1 MVKLFL
7 AAVLVAA
14 SVGAC
19 TLFDDDPP
27 KNTCQSNQD
36 CFRAQGE
43 TCNQT
48 KHVCEMTI
56 DAGVDAP

>member
-1 MVKLFL
+1 MVRVLLLL
-7 AAVLVAA
+7 AL
-14 SVGAC
+14 SAC

-27 KNTCQSNQD
+27 KNTCKSDQD

-43 TCNQT
+43 KCNLQS
-48 KHVCEMTI
+48 HVCELR